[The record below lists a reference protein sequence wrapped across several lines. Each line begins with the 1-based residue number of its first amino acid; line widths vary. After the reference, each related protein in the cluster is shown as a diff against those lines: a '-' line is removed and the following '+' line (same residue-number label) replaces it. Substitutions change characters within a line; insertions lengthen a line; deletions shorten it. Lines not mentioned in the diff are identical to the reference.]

1 MLGPLTRGRKGILVT
16 LIALVVVYVALD
28 VPRDGAVGQA
38 LWPWTVVFALA
49 AAVLSVWTSLR
60 PRPAA
65 LVTTPHERSFEAP
78 PSPAP
83 ILAFAA
89 LTPIVAEQVS
99 TTIDRVGNRVDP
111 WWLDIVIS
119 AIWVVALVLVGRLVR
134 HGAGVR
140 LSPDGIR
147 DRRLFGQ
154 LFVPWDA
161 VDPDHAPA
169 VVRSFEVMP
178 AYRRPELV
186 RGRRRPISAWNVDSR
201 FLARVIR
208 EYAGRPESRPAIGT
222 AAELDRLVRENEPLR
237 G

>member
-1 MLGPLTRGRKGILVT
+1 MLGPLTRARKGILVT
-16 LIALVVVYVALD
+16 LVVAYIALD

-38 LWPWTVVFALA
+38 L
-49 AAVLSVWTSLR
+49 
-60 PRPAA
+60 
-65 LVTTPHERSFEAP
+65 
-78 PSPAP
+78 
-83 ILAFAA
+83 
-89 LTPIVAEQVS
+89 
-99 TTIDRVGNRVDP
+99 
-111 WWLDIVIS
+111 IS
-119 AIWVVALVLVGRLVR
+119 AIWVVALVLVGRLVW

-161 VDPDHAPA
+161 VDPEHAPA

-186 RGRRRPISAWNVDSR
+186 RGRRTPISAWNVDGR

-208 EYAGRPESRPAIGT
+208 EYAGRPDFRPAIGT
-222 AAELDRLVRENEPLR
+222 AAELDRLARENEPPR